1 MHGRIDT
8 DDRPLLVIWELT
20 QACDLACHHCRA
32 SARPERHPDELST
45 AEAKALLDDIRAF
58 GPGTLV
64 VFSGG
69 DPFKRDDVTEL
80 IAYGEALGLRMS
92 LTPSGTRLIDR
103 EDVGDLAAAGLVN
116 LAVSIDGPGPTAHD
130 AFREEDGSF
139 EETIAIAEAAADH
152 DISLQVNT
160 TVCSETAADLPAI
173 GDRVADLGAVRWSVF
188 FLVPIGRGAVLDPVT
203 PERAESIWAWLA
215 DHAETAPYAIKTT
228 EAPAYRRVRAQRG
241 GGEGG
246 DRPGIATLAGD
257 GFVFVSHRGA
267 IYPSGFLP
275 RSAGNVREDDLATV
289 YREHDLFEMLRDRSR
304 LGGKCGAC
312 EFRAVCGGS
321 RSRAHAT
328 TGDPLASDPLCPYVP
343 DDYDGPIPGP
353 AHACT

>member
-1 MHGRIDT
+1 MYAGIDT

-32 SARPERHPDELST
+32 SARPQRDPDELST
-45 AEAKALLDDIRAF
+45 AEAKALLEDIRAF

-80 IAYGEALGLRMS
+80 IAYGDELGLRMS

-103 EDVGDLAAAGLVN
+103 EAVGELAAAGLAN
-116 LAVSIDGPGPTAHD
+116 LAVSLDGPDPARHD
-130 AFREEDGSF
+130 AFREEQGSY
-139 EETIAIAEAAADH
+139 EETIAIAEAAVDH
-152 DISLQVNT
+152 GVSVQVNS
-160 TVCSETAADLPAI
+160 TVCAETADDLPAI
-173 GDRVADLGAVRWSVF
+173 RDRVRELGAVRWSVF
-188 FLVPIGRGAVLDPVT
+188 FLVPLGRGAILDPVS
-203 PERAESIWAWLA
+203 PDRAEAIWEWLAEVAERAPFAL
-215 DHAETAPYAIKTT
+215 KTT

-241 GGEGG
+241 AGEGG
-246 DRPGIATLAGD
+246 DRPGVATLAGD
-257 GFVFVSHRGA
+257 GFVFVSHRGE

-275 RSAGNVREDDLATV
+275 QSAGSVRKDDLATV
-289 YREHDLFEMLRDRSR
+289 YREHPLFQSLRDRSQ
-304 LGGKCGAC
+304 LTGKCGAC
-312 EFRAVCGGS
+312 EFREQCGGS

-343 DDYDGPIPGP
+343 DEYDGPIPGP
-353 AHACT
+353 AHVGD